1 MSRKPKYVFDTNTL
15 VSAVLLEHS
24 VPSRALHRAL
34 KLGQVLLS
42 PETLEELA
50 EVLQRE
56 KFNRYVK
63 PSERDEFLEAL
74 IDRAGWVEPLE
85 EIHACR
91 DPKDDKF
98 LELAIGGRAD
108 CIVSGDDDLLV
119 LNPFRGVEIQPPSTF
134 LRKMQEPDSSGE
146 I

>member
-1 MSRKPKYVFDTNTL
+1 MSRKPRYVFDTNTL
-15 VSAVLLEHS
+15 ISAVLLEYS
-24 VPSRALHRAL
+24 VPSRAFRRAL

-56 KFNRYVK
+56 KFNRYVEL
-63 PSERDEFLEAL
+63 SERDEFLEAL
-74 IDRAGWVEPLE
+74 VDRADWVEPLE

-98 LELAIGGRAD
+98 LELAVDGRAD

-119 LNPFRGVEIQPPSTF
+119 LNPFRGIEIQRPSTF
-134 LRKMQEPDSSGE
+134 LEKTTEPESSDE
-146 I
+146 V